1 MPARI
6 GLAGFGDMPGVL
18 PMRRT
23 VAPSNGYSGGASW
36 TGGMPLLPSNAGLAN
51 ALIDGGYGRAGL
63 GAALI
68 DGGYGRAGLGSTGT
82 AADEDL
88 AAAAEAVAVARQL
101 DPADGRTGQY
111 RPRIDEYGRRIAP
124 GVLERSNVIDPSEGG
139 NYGGG
144 SSWEP
149 GIPLTPSNA
158 GLARFRR
165 LPQLARQGP
174 GAAARSPR
182 TSDCAS
188 AKPLQTSRR
197 QLRRSS
203 SGIMQKTAKI
213 PSAQAT
219 YRLASQRYRAHVVAM
234 CRLRVPAGLGMTP
247 QCQALLSGKP
257 VAAAECLS
265 SDGYAAD
272 GVEVVREDSNRKT
285 RTRCAGLGRVDQGAY
300 GSGRGGGR
308 SAQRVCRRSV
318 QDSYGCAPQDL
329 PVVVDICR
337 LGRGFADQHPL
348 RWRNLEA
355 REGASC

>member
-1 MPARI
+1 MRGLGEQIAVLDGLGALDPNDGRIGQRRVRVDQYGRRIAPGVMARRVINASNGGNYSGGSNYPEIPIPLMTSSI
-6 GLAGFGDMPGVL
+6 GLADMPGVL
-18 PMRRT
+18 PMKRT

-63 GAALI
+63 GASLI

-101 DPADGRTGQY
+101 DPADGRTGQM

-158 GLARFRR
+158 GLAGC
-165 LPQLARQGP
+165 GP
-174 GAAARSPR
+174 ACGGLGQASGAARALQIARARNLYSQQK
-182 TSDCAS
+182 AA
-188 AKPLQTSRR
+188 AKIQF
-197 QLRRSS
+197 
-203 SGIMQKTAKI
+203 GIMQKTAKI
-213 PSAQAT
+213 PAARGTYQQA
-219 YRLASQRYRAHVVAM
+219 ASRYRMHVIAM

-247 QCQALLSGKP
+247 QCQALLSQKRVTTP
-257 VAAAECLS
+257 VGTEM
-265 SDGYAAD
+265 
-272 GVEVVREDSNRKT
+272 
-285 RTRCAGLGRVDQGAY
+285 
-300 GSGRGGGR
+300 
-308 SAQRVCRRSV
+308 
-318 QDSYGCAPQDL
+318 
-329 PVVVDICR
+329 
-337 LGRGFADQHPL
+337 
-348 RWRNLEA
+348 WR
-355 REGASC
+355 